1 MSTDSFTEVTNQSW
15 FSRLGNA
22 FKGIIFGL
30 IFVAVSFPLLFWN
43 EGRAVKR
50 YKTLKEGGGA
60 VISISADKVESA
72 NDGRLVHTSGM
83 ATTNETL
90 TDPVFGVSSQ
100 AIKLQRT
107 VEMYQW
113 EQESQSTEKK
123 KLGGGTETTTTY
135 TYNKT
140 WSENTINSGNFKQSQ
155 GHENPGQ
162 MPYHSDEL
170 LAETVTIGVFSLPP
184 TMMQKINDYSQVS
197 LGSDYKLPETLTQKG
212 RVTSDTIYFG
222 NDPAVLQVG
231 DIRVSFKEVKP
242 LTISMIASQV
252 NNTFEPY
259 HAKAGGTIELLVSGV
274 QSSDAMIQ
282 KAQKDNTIF
291 TWLLRA
297 AGYLV
302 MFIGFA
308 MILAPLSVF
317 ADVVPIF
324 GTIVAA
330 GTGFI
335 SALIAGFLAFLT
347 IAIAWIFHRP
357 VLGIILII
365 AAGAIGFLLYTK
377 LRKTAPVIT
386 DNVSP
391 PPPPP
396 PPPTGT

>member
-30 IFVAVSFPLLFWN
+30 IFVAISFPLLFWN

-60 VISISADKVESA
+60 VISISADKVA
-72 NDGRLVHTSGM
+72 PGHQGKLIHTSGI
-83 ATTNETL
+83 ATTDETL
-90 TDPVFGVSSQ
+90 TDPIFGVSSQ

-113 EQESQSTEKK
+113 KEESQSTEKK

-140 WSENTINSGNFKQSQ
+140 WSENSINSGNFKQQQ

-162 MPYHSDEL
+162 MQYHSDEQ
-170 LAETVTIGVFSLPP
+170 LAETVTIGAFNLPP
-184 TMMQKINDYSQVS
+184 TLVRKINDYSQVT
-197 LGSDYKLPETLTQKG
+197 LGSNYNLPEALSQKG
-212 RVTSDTIYFG
+212 RVVSNTIYIG
-222 NDPAVLQVG
+222 NDPAAQQVG
-231 DIRVSFKEVKP
+231 DIRVSFKEIKP

-259 HAKAGGTIELLVSGV
+259 NAKAGGTIELLVSGV
-274 QSSDAMIQ
+274 QSADAMIQ

-308 MILAPLSVF
+308 MILAPLSVI
-317 ADVVPIF
+317 ADIVPIF
-324 GTIVAA
+324 GTIIAA

-335 SALIAGFLAFLT
+335 SALIAGFLTFLT
-347 IAIAWIFHRP
+347 IAIAWIFYRP
-357 VLGIILII
+357 ILGIILII
-365 AAGAIGFLLYTK
+365 AAGAIGFFLYTK
-377 LRKTAPVIT
+377 LRKTTLVAA
-386 DNVSP
+386 DNASP

-396 PPPTGT
+396 PNA